1 MSLGS
6 GYRNGGQSTVRDG
19 DLGAKKHRASS
30 GETEVIFS
38 ILREGQCSSLPLG
51 GTGSVVP
58 GVAH

>member
-1 MSLGS
+1 M
-6 GYRNGGQSTVRDG
+6 RDG